1 MLEDKF
7 EWHHQANAL
16 LFRIQKQERQALAF
30 LYELTSAKLLSLIF
44 RIVKDESEAE
54 DVLQEVFIKIW
65 LQANQ
70 YSGKGSAWGWLCVM
84 ARNSS
89 LDRLRKVQKH
99 PHVST
104 DEDEELLN
112 SFIEEFDG
120 LTNIAL
126 NRCLMTLNEQVRKSI
141 LMSYLHGYSH
151 GDLAEKMA
159 IPLGTMKAWCRRG
172 LQELKLCL
180 EA

>member
-1 MLEDKF
+1 MNRV
-7 EWHHQANAL
+7 EWGHQVNAL
-16 LFRIQKQERQALAF
+16 LYRVQVQDRQALKF
-30 LYELTSAKLLSLIF
+30 LYELTSSKLLGLIF

-54 DVLQEVFIKIW
+54 DVLQDVFIKVW

-70 YSGKGSAWGWLCVM
+70 YDGKGSAWGWLCVM

-112 SFIEEFDG
+112 SLIEEFDEPA
-120 LTNIAL
+120 NIAL
-126 NRCLMTLNEQVRKSI
+126 NRCLMALKEQVRKSI

-151 GDLAEKMA
+151 SDLADKMA